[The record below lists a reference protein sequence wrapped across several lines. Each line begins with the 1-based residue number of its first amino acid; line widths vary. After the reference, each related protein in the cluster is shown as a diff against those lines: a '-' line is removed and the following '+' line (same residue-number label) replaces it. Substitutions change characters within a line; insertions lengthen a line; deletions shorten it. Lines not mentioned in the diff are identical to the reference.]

1 MICLNFFWIFFLPY
15 NMMLYYIDSEENLNA
30 MFYAN
35 LLASTGDL
43 AFIFHDWLFTEQV
56 MMASLNMPIA
66 IKLFNED
73 VEDNLGDD
81 DDGTRGSIYSK
92 DKRRVNRIKW
102 LANLTMCA
110 MTLVWYILSV
120 S

>member
-1 MICLNFFWIFFLPY
+1 MPY
-15 NMMLYYIDSEENLNA
+15 GIMVYYLDLEDNLNT

-66 IKLFNED
+66 MKLFNED
-73 VEDNLGDD
+73 VVDDLGN
-81 DDGTRGSIYSK
+81 DGGNRGSIYQ
-92 DKRRVNRIKW
+92 
-102 LANLTMCA
+102 
-110 MTLVWYILSV
+110 
-120 S
+120 